1 MACPSPCRSEDSVAL
16 PPLPLSF
23 VADVISRVAA
33 AQRAA
38 AAAAVA
44 AGDGATVDSG
54 RTDGRTD
61 ADGRTNGG
69 GGRTRC
75 SSTGRTNSTVDWSTP
90 HIFGY
95 HLYKINMRKGFN
107 TKRTVQFSHNH

>member
-33 AQRAA
+33 VQRAA
-38 AAAAVA
+38 A

-61 ADGRTNGG
+61 ADGRTD
-69 GGRTRC
+69 
-75 SSTGRTNSTVDWSTP
+75 SSDVTGSGTVAVAAGSLPRRP
-90 HIFGY
+90 HVP
-95 HLYKINMRKGFN
+95 HSESN
-107 TKRTVQFSHNH
+107 

>member
-44 AGDGATVDSG
+44 AAGDGATVDSG
-54 RTDGRTD
+54 RTDG
-61 ADGRTNGG
+61 G
-69 GGRTRC
+69 TRAERGKDKMLEHGPHQQHC
-75 SSTGRTNSTVDWSTP
+75 TVAWSIP
-90 HIFGY
+90 HMFGY
-95 HLYKINMRKGFN
+95 HLDKINMRKGFN